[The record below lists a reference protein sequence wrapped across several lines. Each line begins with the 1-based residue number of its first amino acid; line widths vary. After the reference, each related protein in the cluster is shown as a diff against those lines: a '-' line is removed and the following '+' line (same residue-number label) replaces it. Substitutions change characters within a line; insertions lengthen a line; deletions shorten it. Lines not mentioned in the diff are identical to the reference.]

1 MENFGLLKSK
11 IEQKLLESYKN
22 NTFKSEMVNFKKYV
36 LENKNISKLY
46 YLYDDLNS
54 NKGLDKTIVESYVNE
69 SISMFKNISNKIKPS
84 DLDVLKTWVKDVKSE
99 NLYTHIDNLFS
110 ESILTLESKINSK
123 KVIFE
128 SLTKQPKVIQE
139 SPKVPIK
146 TLISIANKSITNYVG
161 NLSESD
167 RRELVDLLSQDDK
180 KLMENFE
187 PLKSS
192 VISKLTSLK
201 RENTDYET
209 GKKINETI
217 EKVQSEKYDKLSYF
231 KLKGLND
238 SL

>member
-1 MENFGLLKSK
+1 MKFGILKSK
-11 IEQKLLESYKN
+11 IETLLSESYAK
-22 NTFKSEMVNFKKYV
+22 NTFKAEIEFFKKYV
-36 LENKNISKLY
+36 LENKNISKMY

-69 SISMFKNISNKIKPS
+69 SISMFKNISNKIKSS
-84 DLDVLKTWVKDVKSE
+84 DLDNLKIWVKDVKSE
-99 NLYTHIDNLFS
+99 NLYSHIDNLFS
-110 ESILTLESKINSK
+110 DSILTLESKINSK

-146 TLISIANKSITNYVG
+146 TIISIANKSITNYVG

>member
-1 MENFGLLKSK
+1 MKFGILKSK
-11 IEQKLLESYKN
+11 IETLLSESYAK
-22 NTFKSEMVNFKKYV
+22 NTFKAEIEFFKKYV
-36 LENKNISKLY
+36 LENKNISKMY

-69 SISMFKNISNKIKPS
+69 SISMFKNISNKIKSS
-84 DLDVLKTWVKDVKSE
+84 DLDNLKIWVKDVKSE
-99 NLYTHIDNLFS
+99 NLYSHIDNLFS
-110 ESILTLESKINSK
+110 DSILTLESKINSK

-146 TLISIANKSITNYVG
+146 TLISIANKSITNYVS

>member
-1 MENFGLLKSK
+1 MKFGILKSK
-11 IEQKLLESYKN
+11 IETLLTKSYAK
-22 NTFKSEMVNFKKYV
+22 NTFKKELSFFKKYV

-46 YLYDDLNS
+46 YLYDDLNT

-69 SISMFKNISNKIKPS
+69 SIRMFNNISKKIKLE
-84 DLDVLKTWVKDVKSE
+84 DLNKLNSWVKDVKGDNQYS
-99 NLYTHIDNLFS
+99 HIDNLFS
-110 ESILTLESKINSK
+110 NSILNLESKINSK
-123 KVIFE
+123 KVILE
-128 SLTKQPKVIQE
+128 SLTKEPKVIQE

-146 TLISIANKSITNYVG
+146 TLISIANKSITNYVN

-167 RRELVDLLSQDDK
+167 RRELIELLSQDDT
-180 KLMENFE
+180 KLSENFE

-201 RENTDYET
+201 RDNNDYET

-217 EKVQSEKYDKLSYF
+217 EKVQSEKYDKLAYF

>member
-1 MENFGLLKSK
+1 MKFGILKSK
-11 IEQKLLESYKN
+11 IETLLTKSYAK
-22 NTFKSEMVNFKKYV
+22 NTFKKELSFFKTHV

-46 YLYDDLNS
+46 YLYDDLSS

-69 SISMFKNISNKIKPS
+69 SITMFNNISKKIKLE
-84 DLDVLKTWVKDVKSE
+84 DLNKLKTWVKDVKSD
-99 NLYTHIDNLFS
+99 NQYSHIDNLFS
-110 ESILTLESKINSK
+110 NSILNLESKIQSK
-123 KVIFE
+123 KVVTE
-128 SLTKQPKVIQE
+128 SLSKQPKVIQE

-146 TLISIANKSITNYVG
+146 TLISIANKSITNYVS

-180 KLMENFE
+180 QLMENFE

-201 RENTDYET
+201 RETTDYET
-209 GKKINETI
+209 GNKINETI
-217 EKVQSEKYDKLSYF
+217 EKVQSEQYDKLSYF

>member
-1 MENFGLLKSK
+1 MKFGILKSK
-11 IEQKLLESYKN
+11 IETLLSESYAK
-22 NTFKSEMVNFKKYV
+22 NTFKAEIEFFKKYV
-36 LENKNISKLY
+36 LENKNISKMY

-69 SISMFKNISNKIKPS
+69 SISMFKNISNKIKSS
-84 DLDVLKTWVKDVKSE
+84 DLDNLKIWVKDVKSE
-99 NLYTHIDNLFS
+99 NLYSHIDNLFS
-110 ESILTLESKINSK
+110 DSILTLESKINSK

-128 SLTKQPKVIQE
+128 SLTKHPKVIQE

-146 TLISIANKSITNYVG
+146 TLISIANKSITNYVS

>member
-1 MENFGLLKSK
+1 MKFGTIKSK
-11 IEQKLLESYKN
+11 IETLLTKSYPN
-22 NTFKSEMVNFKKYV
+22 NTFKKELSFFKTNV

-69 SISMFKNISNKIKPS
+69 SITMFNNISKKIKLE
-84 DLDVLKTWVKDVKSE
+84 DLNKLKMWVKDIKSD
-99 NLYTHIDNLFS
+99 NQYSHIDNLFS
-110 ESILTLESKINSK
+110 NSILTLESKINSK
-123 KVIFE
+123 KAIFE
-128 SLTKQPKVIQE
+128 SLMKQPIVIQE

-146 TLISIANKSITNYVG
+146 TLISIANKSITNYVN

-167 RRELVDLLSQDDK
+167 KRELVDLLSQDDK
-180 KLMENFE
+180 QLMENFE

-192 VISKLTSLK
+192 VISKLSSLK
-201 RENTDYET
+201 RDNTDYET

-217 EKVQSEKYDKLSYF
+217 QKVQSEQYDKLSYF

-238 SL
+238 NL

>member
-1 MENFGLLKSK
+1 MKFGILKSK
-11 IEQKLLESYKN
+11 IETLLSESYAK
-22 NTFKSEMVNFKKYV
+22 NTFKVEIAFFKKYV
-36 LENKNISKLY
+36 LENKNISKMY

-69 SISMFKNISNKIKPS
+69 SISMFKNISNKIKSS
-84 DLDVLKTWVKDVKSE
+84 DLDNLKTWVKDVKSE
-99 NLYTHIDNLFS
+99 NLYSHIDNLFS
-110 ESILTLESKINSK
+110 DSILSLESKINSK

-128 SLTKQPKVIQE
+128 SLTKEPKVIQE

-146 TLISIANKSITNYVG
+146 TLISIANKSITNYVS

-180 KLMENFE
+180 QLMENFE

-217 EKVQSEKYDKLSYF
+217 NKVQSEQYDKLSYF

>member
-1 MENFGLLKSK
+1 MKFGILKSK
-11 IEQKLLESYKN
+11 IETLLSESYTK
-22 NTFKSEMVNFKKYV
+22 NTFKLEIAFFKEYV

-69 SISMFKNISNKIKPS
+69 SISMFKNISNKIKSS
-84 DLDVLKTWVKDVKSE
+84 DLDNLKIWVKDVKSE
-99 NLYTHIDNLFS
+99 NLYSHIDNLFS
-110 ESILTLESKINSK
+110 DSILTLESKINSK

-146 TLISIANKSITNYVG
+146 TLISIANKSITNYVS

>member
-1 MENFGLLKSK
+1 MKFGTIKSK
-11 IEQKLLESYKN
+11 IETLLTKSYAN
-22 NTFKSEMVNFKKYV
+22 NTFKKELSFFKTNV

-69 SISMFKNISNKIKPS
+69 SITMFNNISKKIKLE
-84 DLDVLKTWVKDVKSE
+84 DLNKLKMWVKDIKSD
-99 NLYTHIDNLFS
+99 NQYSHIDNLFS
-110 ESILTLESKINSK
+110 NSILTLESKINSK
-123 KVIFE
+123 KAIFE
-128 SLTKQPKVIQE
+128 SLMKQPIVIQE

-146 TLISIANKSITNYVG
+146 TLISIANKSITNYVN

-167 RRELVDLLSQDDK
+167 KRELVDLLSQDDK
-180 KLMENFE
+180 QLMENFE

-192 VISKLTSLK
+192 VISKLSSLK
-201 RENTDYET
+201 RDNTDYET

-217 EKVQSEKYDKLSYF
+217 QKVQSEQYDKLSYF

-238 SL
+238 NL